1 MRFKQVW
8 AFLKSFLF
16 KYWVYLVLCFA
27 VATAVISFWPSPW
40 VEKQLT
46 GLSRAVKALNLKQST
61 LWGASL
67 WEWADLLI
75 VPLLLAIGAFLV
87 RQFLEGQEKR
97 REAKDEELAADRN
110 LQEVLKDYLDQMN
123 QFLLDDSWP
132 REINCGDEA
141 GISRV
146 SNQPIVVVMRA
157 RTLAVLRE
165 LDGKRNGYVVRFLI
179 EANALPFVPLKR
191 VDLSRADL
199 SKADL
204 SKADLRWANLRGT
217 IFDSSTQLSD
227 KWRLVHEIVN
237 HRVSNQDLKW
247 ADLRETNLRGADLR
261 ETNLRGADLRETNL
275 RGANLRETNLR
286 GANLS
291 RANLRE
297 ANLRGANLRGANL
310 REANLRGANLR
321 GAVLRGAVLRGAD
334 LKGADLRWANLRGA
348 DLADAWNLTSTQ
360 VKAAKE
366 WKQARYS
373 PKFRAKLGL
382 PKAK

>member
-204 SKADLRWANLRGT
+204 SKADLSKADLSKADLRWANLRGT

-261 ETNLRGADLRETNL
+261 ET
-275 RGANLRETNLR
+275 
-286 GANLS
+286 
-291 RANLRE
+291 
-297 ANLRGANLRGANL
+297 
-310 REANLRGANLR
+310 NLRGANLR